1 MTENNTVKAFFDQ
14 CMTFSPKPPYDP
26 NETVARIYD
35 VYKEWC
41 KDYNSGYSK
50 TMKEFR
56 DTISEY
62 LGLEYSQITIHK
74 RRGTIFRNYTL
85 AQETKDHYWRA
96 FNNGNDGGI
105 DDYR

>member
-1 MTENNTVKAFFDQ
+1 MRRKAFFDQ

-50 TMKEFR
+50 TMKAK
-56 DTISEY
+56 S
-62 LGLEYSQITIHK
+62 S
-74 RRGTIFRNYTL
+74 GT
-85 AQETKDHYWRA
+85 
-96 FNNGNDGGI
+96 DGMEA
-105 DDYR
+105 